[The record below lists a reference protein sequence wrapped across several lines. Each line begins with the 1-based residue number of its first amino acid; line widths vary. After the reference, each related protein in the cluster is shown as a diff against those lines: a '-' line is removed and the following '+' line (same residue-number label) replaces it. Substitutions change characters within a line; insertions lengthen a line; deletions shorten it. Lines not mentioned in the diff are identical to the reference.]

1 MSLIAPSPLQTCKVL
16 LAEDDPRILEML
28 VQAIVQR
35 FDAHLTC
42 VGCGED
48 ALDTEVLEPHDI
60 IVTELSLPGL
70 DGLTLGRHLM
80 ELSDRPVIIMAE
92 EPSLSHAVEAMR
104 LGLVDFFPKPFAIN
118 DLLDSMER
126 AMVRHQKLRSL
137 QKKHR
142 RLRGLVKHV
151 IRERRDLNKRME
163 LICRDLVGAH
173 RRLVHRVVDGPQAGP
188 VG

>member
-1 MSLIAPSPLQTCKVL
+1 MSTLAPPSLQSCKIL

-48 ALDTEVLEPHDI
+48 TLDTEVLEPHDI
-60 IVTELSLPGL
+60 IITELFLPGM
-70 DGLTLGRHLM
+70 DGLTLCRHLV
-80 ELSDRPVIIMAE
+80 ELNDRPIIIMAE
-92 EPSLSHAVEAMR
+92 QPGLSHAVEAMR
-104 LGLVDFFPKPFAIN
+104 LGVTDFFQKPFAIS

-126 AMVRHQKLRSL
+126 ALVRHRKRREQ

-173 RRLVHRVVDGPQAGP
+173 RRLLHRVVESPQSEAID
-188 VG
+188 